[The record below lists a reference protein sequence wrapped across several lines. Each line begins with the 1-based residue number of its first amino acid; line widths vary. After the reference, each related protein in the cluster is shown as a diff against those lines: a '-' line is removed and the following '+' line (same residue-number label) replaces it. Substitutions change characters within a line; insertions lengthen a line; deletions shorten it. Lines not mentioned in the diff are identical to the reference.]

1 MIAFTSLIQPLS
13 SHLYYP
19 TLLGPFFFHS
29 KKCSAFQSPAL
40 GCSFH
45 SADGTEEVAQNAP
58 GRWNGE
64 AKRVEKTPFCSSAG
78 ARGTPFKCPN
88 LLILLGGNKEKVAWK
103 LSNIAIHD
111 VSCSSY
117 YVWNSSH
124 LSSRSSN
131 HFFASKAFPKASS
144 SQIEWRILWLIS
156 NIQRHSCNNLFW
168 EPFKL
173 HPPCLFSC
181 ESHGGIS
188 KLYQA
193 NKSRFWKVTAY
204 GSYGRFI
211 PATDGNQKSGINSP
225 VEGGRLVV
233 ELLLFT
239 KFHISKRCLFGISEP
254 STVSTLLLQ
263 RLPWIPALF
272 AVLWNL

>member
-1 MIAFTSLIQPLS
+1 MFPVLRIMFEIPVIYLQGLQII
-13 SHLYYP
+13 
-19 TLLGPFFFHS
+19 
-29 KKCSAFQSPAL
+29 
-40 GCSFH
+40 
-45 SADGTEEVAQNAP
+45 EVA
-58 GRWNGE
+58 
-64 AKRVEKTPFCSSAG
+64 V
-78 ARGTPFKCPN
+78 
-88 LLILLGGNKEKVAWK
+88 
-103 LSNIAIHD
+103 
-111 VSCSSY
+111 
-117 YVWNSSH
+117 
-124 LSSRSSN
+124 
-131 HFFASKAFPKASS
+131 FASKAFPKASS

-173 HPPCLFSC
+173 HPPGLFSC

-233 ELLLFT
+233 ELLWFT
-239 KFHISKRCLFGISEP
+239 KFHISKRWFFGISEP

-263 RLPWIPALF
+263 RTTMNSGPFRRSLEPLKTPPTYKYPSREPTIHHPWDG
-272 AVLWNL
+272 AVEVTCLMTSYSTCWCCHVPCWWIKSYPPIN